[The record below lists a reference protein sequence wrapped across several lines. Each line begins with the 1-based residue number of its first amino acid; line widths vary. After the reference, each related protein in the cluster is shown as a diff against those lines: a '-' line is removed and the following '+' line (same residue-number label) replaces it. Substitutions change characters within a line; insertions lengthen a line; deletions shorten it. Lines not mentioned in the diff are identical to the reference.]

1 MRASPRSIL
10 PLLATLLLA
19 LAMIGAG
26 VPAWAEPRIV
36 AAENFYGDV
45 ARQIA
50 GPEALVTAI
59 LTNPEQDPHLFEASP
74 SVGRAVS
81 AADVVI
87 MSGLGYDP
95 WMASLV
101 KAARGGE
108 RVVIV
113 AAELAGRRAG
123 DNPHIWYDPQVM
135 RLVAARLADV
145 LARRDGAEAPA
156 VQQRLAAFER
166 GLAPVD
172 ARIAALR
179 LRFAGRAVTATEPV
193 FGAMFAA
200 LGMVE
205 RNAGF
210 QRAVMNDTEPSA
222 SDIAG
227 FETDLRTGAVAVL
240 VFNSQVSNPIA
251 LRMERLARASGVP
264 VLGVTETMPAGQSY
278 QGWMLQTLDALD
290 HAMAH

>member
-1 MRASPRSIL
+1 MCASPRSIL

-26 VPAWAEPRIV
+26 VPAWAAPRIV

-113 AAELAGRRAG
+113 AADLAGRRAG

-145 LARRDGAEAPA
+145 LARRDGAQALA
-156 VQQRLAAFER
+156 IQQRLAAFER

-200 LGMVE
+200 LGMAV

-251 LRMERLARASGVP
+251 LRMERLAQASGVP

-278 QGWMLQTLDALD
+278 QSWMLQTLDALD